1 MEFFKNFYK
10 DDDKIIGLCAFKK
23 RQFHSGIGFG
33 YEPKFGETK
42 LLYEPKFKP
51 NMFMV

>member
-23 RQFHSGIGFG
+23 QRYRSDLGFSF
-33 YEPKFGETK
+33 EPKFGATK